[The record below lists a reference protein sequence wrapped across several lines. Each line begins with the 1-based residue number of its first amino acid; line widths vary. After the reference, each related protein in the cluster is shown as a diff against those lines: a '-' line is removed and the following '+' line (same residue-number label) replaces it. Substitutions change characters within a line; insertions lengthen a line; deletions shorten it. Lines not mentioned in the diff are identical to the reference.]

1 MAKIPAAKPAQN
13 KPKGAAPEAVQ
24 KKLVLDGAEIVQIG
38 PEAEL
43 LVGGK
48 NYNTALISQIQ
59 GIQAPH
65 FAPSHPLPFHHLLDE
80 TKVNGRVVRSV
91 VDVNTGS

>member
-1 MAKIPAAKPAQN
+1 MSKSPAAKPAQN
-13 KPKGAAPEAVQ
+13 KPKVNAPEAVQ

-65 FAPSHPLPFHHLLDE
+65 FRAISFPQPLAGAFGLGLD
-80 TKVNGRVVRSV
+80 V
-91 VDVNTGS
+91 

>member
-43 LVGGK
+43 LVGVR
-48 NYNTALISQIQ
+48 TTT
-59 GIQAPH
+59 
-65 FAPSHPLPFHHLLDE
+65 LP
-80 TKVNGRVVRSV
+80 
-91 VDVNTGS
+91 